1 MGWRWFRNRSE
12 RTFAG
17 MALVL
22 LLTAQATM
30 PLPASAAP
38 AKPAMWVEPA
48 TPERTP
54 LGPAQSSGAVIWAHG
69 LSMHDE
75 DSRSPTPPYVKALA
89 EQGWDTFR
97 LNRLRE
103 AESLSGTASRL
114 ARAARDLRAQGYRRI
129 GLAGQSFGAFAALA
143 AVAEDGVADAVIATA
158 PAAYGSFSESFETWR
173 ANATELY
180 RLLRQIG
187 ETPVML
193 VFFHGDAY
201 DPGGRADASR
211 TILTSAGRRSRDLVI
226 DQPADLIGH
235 SAAASG
241 LFARRFAACIG
252 RFIVGSIRTAA
263 DEETCES
270 PWGRRPAPDHKPA
283 RVGATLATAS
293 PAASFDLKGSWYGFY
308 RNGREVTLRIDSVT
322 TEAEGGRVSATY
334 LLGAGLTPE
343 ERAESSRREGRFA
356 KGALVFDEPALN
368 QLRYRLRPDGALA
381 GSWQSR
387 DGATA
392 LDTVLRRLP

>member
-1 MGWRWFRNRSE
+1 MGWRWFRD
-12 RTFAG
+12 RTDWVSAG
-17 MALVL
+17 IALVL

-38 AKPAMWVEPA
+38 VKPTMWVEPA

-54 LGPAQSSGAVIWAHG
+54 LGPAQASGAVIWAHG

-129 GLAGQSFGAFAALA
+129 GVAGQSFGAFAVLA

-180 RLLRQIG
+180 RLLRQVG

-193 VFFHGDAY
+193 VYFHGDSY
-201 DPGGRADASR
+201 DPGGRAEGSR
-211 TILTSAGRRSRDLVI
+211 TILAAAGRQARDLVI

-241 LFARRFAACIG
+241 LFARRFASCIG
-252 RFIVGSIRTAA
+252 RFIAGSILTDA

-270 PWGRRPAPDHKPA
+270 PWGRRPAPDRKPV
-283 RVGATLATAS
+283 RVGATLAAAS

-322 TEAEGGRVSATY
+322 TDEEGERVSATY
-334 LLGAGLTPE
+334 LLGAGLAPE
-343 ERAESSRREGRFA
+343 ERAESSRRNGRFA
-356 KGALVFDEPALN
+356 KGELVFDEPALN

-387 DGATA
+387 DGAAT

>member
-1 MGWRWFRNRSE
+1 MGWRWLRD
-12 RTFAG
+12 RTDWVSAG
-17 MALVL
+17 IALVL
-22 LLTAQATM
+22 LLTAQATI

-38 AKPAMWVEPA
+38 VKPTMWVEPA

-54 LGPAQSSGAVIWAHG
+54 LGTAQASGAVIWAHG

-75 DSRSPTPPYVKALA
+75 DSRSPTPPYVKALG

-114 ARAARDLRAQGYRRI
+114 ARAARDLRAQGYQRI
-129 GLAGQSFGAFAALA
+129 GVAGQSFGAFAALA

-180 RLLRQIG
+180 RLLGQIG
-187 ETPVML
+187 DTPVML
-193 VFFHGDAY
+193 VFFHGDSY

-211 TILTSAGRRSRDLVI
+211 AILAAAERRSRDLII

-241 LFARRFAACIG
+241 LFARRFASCIG
-252 RFIVGSIRTAA
+252 RFIAGSIRTDA

-270 PWGRRPAPDHKPA
+270 PWGRRPAADRKPV
-283 RVGATLATAS
+283 RVGATLAAAS

-322 TEAEGGRVSATY
+322 REAEGERVSATY
-334 LLGAGLTPE
+334 LLGAGLVPE
-343 ERAESSRREGRFA
+343 ERAESSRRNGRFT
-356 KGALVFDEPALN
+356 KGELVFDEPDLN

-381 GSWQSR
+381 GSWHSR
-387 DGATA
+387 DGAAA

>member
-1 MGWRWFRNRSE
+1 MGWRWFRDRLDWASMSIML
-12 RTFAG
+12 A
-17 MALVL
+17 L
-22 LLTAQATM
+22 LLAVQTVAI
-30 PLPASAAP
+30 PKASAAP
-38 AKPAMWVEPA
+38 AKPTMWVESA
-48 TPERTP
+48 TQERTP
-54 LGPAQSSGAVIWAHG
+54 LGPTQASGAVIWAHG

-75 DSRSPTPPYVKALA
+75 DSRAPTPPYIKALA

-103 AESLSGTASRL
+103 AESLSGTTARL
-114 ARAARDLRAQGYRRI
+114 AKAARDLRAQGYRRI
-129 GLAGQSFGAFAALA
+129 GVAGQSFGAFAALA
-143 AVAEDGVADAVIATA
+143 AVAEEGVADAVIATA
-158 PAAYGSFSESFETWR
+158 PAAYGSFSDSFETWR

-180 RLLRQIG
+180 RLLRQVG

-193 VFFHGDAY
+193 VYFHGDAY

-211 TILTSAGRRSRDLVI
+211 IILTANGRRSRDLII

-241 LFARRFAACIG
+241 LFARRFAGCIG
-252 RFIVGSIRTAA
+252 RFIAGSIRTDA
-263 DEETCES
+263 DEQACET
-270 PWGRRPAPDHKPA
+270 PWGRRPSSTPQAA
-283 RVGATLATAS
+283 RVGATLAAAA
-293 PAASFDLKGSWYGFY
+293 PAASFDLTGSWYGFY

-322 TEAEGGRVSATY
+322 TEAEGERVSATY
-334 LLGAGLTPE
+334 QLGAGLSPE

-356 KGALVFDEPALN
+356 KGELVFDEPALN